1 MLDIL
6 PAPAEEERETKQSG
20 KTYSFPLLK
29 FAILLSRERIS
40 SHPKT
45 HGGSNTVPREEKA
58 SIPSRWFWA

>member
-1 MLDIL
+1 MLDNL

-29 FAILLSRERIS
+29 FAILLSNRGRIS

-45 HGGSNTVPREEKA
+45 HGGSNTVPSEEKA
-58 SIPSRWFWA
+58 SIPAR